1 MDHIIT
7 QLVGNLLKYMSISQ
21 LNTIC
26 TFTLST
32 EFFFTLKSLTI
43 CSDVL
48 LIWVQSKH
56 FIQVEA

>member
-7 QLVGNLLKYMSISQ
+7 KLVGNLLKYMSILQ
-21 LNTIC
+21 LNTIRI
-26 TFTLST
+26 FTLST

-48 LIWVQSKH
+48 LI
-56 FIQVEA
+56 